1 MSTSLSSPAVVA
13 SELESEED
21 SLDEESP
28 IALALGAPAASS
40 AAVKSLSFHFAY
52 NYTHRFQLEDSI
64 RVSRQ
69 VKRQA
74 LLAKAASVLLPGDT
88 DYAARG
94 VDSLEC
100 VAPGG
105 GADSPDRY
113 VLDGRGPVREGWE
126 CAAPGGQV

>member
-40 AAVKSLSFHFAY
+40 AAVKSL
-52 NYTHRFQLEDSI
+52 
-64 RVSRQ
+64 RQ